1 MQPRTL
7 LLANAKGGV
16 GKTTLA
22 CALASVALE
31 RNFAV
36 SCYDMDRQK
45 SLLNWAKRKNI
56 PCTADRKFDIDRLL
70 RKEKPDLLIIDSQAT
85 LRGDNLERAV
95 KLADAIIVPVTNS
108 RVDIE
113 ASARFL
119 RRMSKIK
126 ALRKGKALLFPV
138 LNKVT
143 VYSAAEQEIQKA
155 EQALSFPI
163 AAAFPA
169 TKSFDDLVS
178 LGRSVKSWRYAQR
191 ALVEHNLWR
200 LLVLAGLED
209 KTQDIIDN
217 AAHNEADNEADSEA
231 DSEAN
236 HK

>member
-1 MQPRTL
+1 MQPRTI

-22 CALASVALE
+22 CALANVALE

-45 SLLNWAKRKNI
+45 SFFNWAQRKGL
-56 PCTADRKFDIDRLL
+56 PCTADRKFDIDKIL
-70 RKEKPDLLIIDSQAT
+70 RKERPDLLVIDSQAT

-113 ASARFL
+113 ASERFL
-119 RRMSKIK
+119 KRISQIK

-138 LNKVT
+138 LNKVS
-143 VYSAAEQEIQKA
+143 VYSAADQEIQKA
-155 EQALSFPI
+155 EQALTFPI

-169 TKSFDDLVS
+169 TKSFDELVS
-178 LGRSVKSWRYAQR
+178 LGRRVRSWRYAQR
-191 ALVEHNLWR
+191 ALVEQNLWR
-200 LLVLAGLED
+200 LLLLAGLDDRPENL
-209 KTQDIIDN
+209 TDN
-217 AAHNEADNEADSEA
+217 GGDD
-231 DSEAN
+231 
-236 HK
+236 